1 MKTSLMAA
9 ALIGIAAGAG
19 DAEACSTGRLYGT
32 RAPLFLLAT
41 ARSDTVRAGAGA
53 IRYTEPPSD
62 PAAVHGQLFR
72 LDAVGG
78 DVPAALARARA
89 SGIKEGILVPY
100 GWECREV
107 WRWHTSARWTR
118 PGAQVMV
125 DATMRPRS
133 QWIGG
138 RPTFDVEP
146 GHDAYPDGYNYGA
159 PDSTETILTP
169 AQAFELTRSLPLYEQ
184 VERDPVAAYRGLLR
198 WARAHPRLA
207 RRFPANY
214 ALEAAQEALEPCVP
228 AYDPHPVAGTYR
240 MTVVAG
246 GTDTVTAYFRTNARG
261 YPMCRK
267 SPPRVDLTAVR
278 PRMADTARLYVH
290 GAATAEAIPAT
301 NREANAGGCG
311 VTAADVVN
319 APSVLPGGAR
329 RWRVN
334 FNVILQACFPGHPS
348 IRAAE
353 KAADGAHRDRDPPST
368 GAFTVTRDGAATFE
382 QIWRAGGRVVLEM
395 KGERID
401 RTTH

>member
-1 MKTSLMAA
+1 MKTSLIAA

-41 ARSDTVRAGAGA
+41 ARSDTVRAGAGP
-53 IRYTEPPSD
+53 IRYTVPVSD

-78 DVPAALARARA
+78 DVPAPLARARA

-100 GWECREV
+100 GWECNEV
-107 WRWHTSARWTR
+107 WRWQTSARWTP

-125 DATMRPRS
+125 DARLRPPS
-133 QWIGG
+133 EWIGG

-146 GHDAYPDGYNYGA
+146 GHGAYPDGYTHGA

-169 AQAFELTRSLPLYEQ
+169 AQVFELTRSLPLYEQ
-184 VERDPVAAYRGLLR
+184 VERDPFAAYRGLLR
-198 WARAHPRLA
+198 WARTHPRLA
-207 RRFPANY
+207 RRFPAKY
-214 ALEAAQEALEPCVP
+214 ALEEAQEALEPCVP
-228 AYDPHPVAGTYR
+228 AYDPHPVTGTYR

-246 GTDTVTAYFRTNARG
+246 GTDTVTAYFRTNAAG
-261 YPMCRK
+261 YPICRK
-267 SPPRVDLTAVR
+267 SPPGLDLAAVR

-301 NREANAGGCG
+301 NREANAGGCR
-311 VTAADVVN
+311 VTAADIVN
-319 APSVLPGGAR
+319 APHVLPDGAR
-329 RWRVN
+329 RWRGS
-334 FNVILQACFPGHPS
+334 FNVTLQGCFPGRPS
-348 IRAAE
+348 IREAEEAAYG
-353 KAADGAHRDRDPPST
+353 ADRERDPPSI

-395 KGERID
+395 KGIRID